1 MWTPNAAQANAAA
14 PLLPAAGAAA
24 PLPASGSGSGSGS
37 GSAKGVGVGASAK
50 AFSQVLQQA
59 QGKSPPPAASA
70 QQGLGAVTVAT
81 GDTLIGLVRDQAQA
95 RGVQLSGNQE
105 MRLAQQLASANGI
118 GNADLVFPGQNIAL
132 SSIHADLQDLQAA
145 SLRRG
150 DAPMQSVA
158 APVKSPLAPT
168 APIAN
173 AAPAATIARAAP
185 AAYAAPALRNAPLGY
200 DVRSPQF
207 TPAAQA
213 VAKASTA
220 SQVAGA
226 PHPVLQQT
234 LDRAVAKGFIPA
246 AEKTA
251 VYDKI
256 LQMADNHRFSP
267 DDFAR
272 MTLMESDGMNPRASN
287 QRCHGIIQFC
297 DGPARGAASAG
308 YGANPRAILDLS
320 VHKQLSLVD
329 KYFDDVGLKSQG
341 PAGLEDLY
349 LSVLNPA
356 SRAQSQINAP
366 LNIGGQQARALHVGS
381 DTSAPITRH
390 SIRQGLLQTAAAR
403 LGQMLP
409 PTLRVQAQRAQQYVE
424 NNLP

>member
-14 PLLPAAGAAA
+14 PLLPAASAAA
-24 PLPASGSGSGSGS
+24 PVPASASGSGSGSGS
-37 GSAKGVGVGASAK
+37 ASGVGSNAK

-59 QGKSPPPAASA
+59 QGKSAAPAASA
-70 QQGLGAVTVAT
+70 QQHRDAVTVAT

-95 RGVQLSGNQE
+95 RGVQLSSNQE

-118 GNADLVFPGQNIAL
+118 GNADLVYPGQNIAL
-132 SSIHADLQDLQAA
+132 SSIHADLQGLQTA
-145 SLRRG
+145 SLLRA
-150 DAPMQSVA
+150 DAAVQSAAAPFKQSVA
-158 APVKSPLAPT
+158 PRAPAVPAARATPV
-168 APIAN
+168 
-173 AAPAATIARAAP
+173 APAAPVAA
-185 AAYAAPALRNAPLGY
+185 ALRNAPLGY

-207 TPAAQA
+207 SSAAQA

-220 SQVAGA
+220 IPVAGA

-308 YGANPRAILDLS
+308 YGANPKAILDLS

-390 SIRQGLLQTAAAR
+390 SIRQGLLQNAAAR

-409 PTLRVQAQRAQQYVE
+409 TGLRVQAQRAQQYVE

>member
-1 MWTPNAAQANAAA
+1 MWTRNATQASA
-14 PLLPAAGAAA
+14 PLLPTASVGA
-24 PLPASGSGSGSGS
+24 PLPASSGT
-37 GSAKGVGVGASAK
+37 SAK
-50 AFSQVLQQA
+50 AFSQVLQQTQVHRA
-59 QGKSPPPAASA
+59 APGSVAGQSTAPAAHTIA
-70 QQGLGAVTVAT
+70 A

-95 RGVQLSGNQE
+95 RGVQINGAQE
-105 MRLAQQLASANGI
+105 MRLAQQLANANGI
-118 GNADLVFPGQNIAL
+118 ANANLVFPGETIQL
-132 SSIHADLQDLQAA
+132 SSIHADLQNMPIAAARSAEAAAQTAPPSAKA
-145 SLRRG
+145 SLTST
-150 DAPMQSVA
+150 APA
-158 APVKSPLAPT
+158 APT
-168 APIAN
+168 A
-173 AAPAATIARAAP
+173 
-185 AAYAAPALRNAPLGY
+185 
-200 DVRSPQF
+200 VRSAAGGYQARPPQF

-213 VAKASTA
+213 ASKTA
-220 SQVAGA
+220 IPTPAAGTA
-226 PHPVLQQT
+226 HPVLQQT

-246 AEKTA
+246 VEKTA
-251 VYDKI
+251 VFDKI
-256 LQMADNHRFSP
+256 LQMAQNHRFAP

-308 YGANPRAILDLS
+308 YAANPKAILDLS

-329 KYFDDVGLKSQG
+329 KYFDDVGLKNQG

-356 SRAQSQINAP
+356 SRAQTRSNAP
-366 LNIGGQQARALHVGS
+366 LNIGGQQARALYVDS
-381 DTSAPITRH
+381 DTSAPITRQ
-390 SIRQGLLQTAAAR
+390 SIRQGLLQNAATR

>member
-1 MWTPNAAQANAAA
+1 MWTRNLAQANATTPVLPVPVTAA
-14 PLLPAAGAAA
+14 PA
-24 PLPASGSGSGSGS
+24 ASGVNS
-37 GSAKGVGVGASAK
+37 SAKPFA
-50 AFSQVLQQA
+50 QILQQA
-59 QGKSPPPAASA
+59 QSKPSVATTAAGKSDVRTI
-70 QQGLGAVTVAT
+70 GNGE
-81 GDTLIGLVRDQAQA
+81 TLIGLVRDQAQA
-95 RGVQLSGNQE
+95 RGVQLSGSQE
-105 MRLAQQLASANGI
+105 LRLAQQLASANGI
-118 GNADLVFPGQNIAL
+118 DNPDLVYPGQNIKL
-132 SSIHADLQDLQAA
+132 TSIYDDLKSLQMTAV
-145 SLRRG
+145 RRR
-150 DAPMQSVA
+150 DATPSVA
-158 APVKSPLAPT
+158 V
-168 APIAN
+168 
-173 AAPAATIARAAP
+173 AATSAVRPQANTSIA
-185 AAYAAPALRNAPLGY
+185 ALRTAPLGY

-207 TPAAQA
+207 TPASAA
-213 VAKASTA
+213 MAKISAPEATAGVA
-220 SQVAGA
+220 
-226 PHPVLQQT
+226 HPVLQQT
-234 LDRAVAKGFIPA
+234 LDRAVAKGFIPP

-256 LQMADNHRFSP
+256 LQMADTHRFAP

-308 YGANPRAILDLS
+308 YAANPRAILDLS

-356 SRAQSQINAP
+356 SRAESQSNVP
-366 LNIGGQQARALHVGS
+366 LNIQGPQARALHVGS
-381 DTSAPITRH
+381 DSTAPITRQ
-390 SIRQGLLQTAAAR
+390 SIRQGLLQNAAAR

>member
-14 PLLPAAGAAA
+14 PLLPAASAAA
-24 PLPASGSGSGSGS
+24 PVPASASGSGSAS
-37 GSAKGVGVGASAK
+37 GVGGSAK

-59 QGKSPPPAASA
+59 QGKSAAPAASA
-70 QQGLGAVTVAT
+70 QQHRDAVTVAT

-118 GNADLVFPGQNIAL
+118 GNADLVYPGQNIAL
-132 SSIHADLQDLQAA
+132 SSIHADLQGLQTA
-145 SLRRG
+145 SLLRA

-158 APVKSPLAPT
+158 APFKPSIAPA
-168 APIAN
+168 APIAG
-173 AAPAATIARAAP
+173 AAAAATIARRAP
-185 AAYAAPALRNAPLGY
+185 AASVAAALRNAPLGY

-207 TPAAQA
+207 TSAAQA

-220 SQVAGA
+220 IPVAGA

-308 YGANPRAILDLS
+308 YGANPKAILDLS

-390 SIRQGLLQTAAAR
+390 SIRQGLLQNAAAR

-409 PTLRVQAQRAQQYVE
+409 TGLRVQAQRAQQYVE

>member
-1 MWTPNAAQANAAA
+1 MWTRNAAQTNATA

-24 PLPASGSGSGSGS
+24 PVPASASGSAG
-37 GSAKGVGVGASAK
+37 K
-50 AFSQVLQQA
+50 AFSQALQQA
-59 QGKSPPPAASA
+59 QGKAATPAIHP
-70 QQGLGAVTVAT
+70 QQRPGAVTVVA
-81 GDTLIGLVRDQAQA
+81 GDTLIGLVRNEAQA
-95 RGVQLSGNQE
+95 RGVQLGSHQE

-118 GNADLVFPGQNIAL
+118 GNADRVYPGQSINL
-132 SSIHADLQDLQAA
+132 SSIQADLQNMPVASVRPVGAATQNVSAPAKTSIVPATPQAA
-145 SLRRG
+145 
-150 DAPMQSVA
+150 
-158 APVKSPLAPT
+158 
-168 APIAN
+168 
-173 AAPAATIARAAP
+173 
-185 AAYAAPALRNAPLGY
+185 ALRNAPLGY
-200 DVRSPQF
+200 DVRSPKF
-207 TPAAQA
+207 TPAANA
-213 VAKASTA
+213 VATTPLQGAA
-220 SQVAGA
+220 AGDA
-226 PHPVLQQT
+226 NPVLQQT
-234 LDRAVAKGFIPA
+234 LDRAVAKGFIPV

-256 LQMADNHRFSP
+256 LQMADNHRFAP

-308 YGANPRAILDLS
+308 YAANPKAILDLS

-356 SRAQSQINAP
+356 SRAQAQSNAP

-381 DTSAPITRH
+381 DTAAPITRQ
-390 SIRQGLLQTAAAR
+390 SIRQGLLQNAATR
-403 LGQMLP
+403 LGQMM
-409 PTLRVQAQRAQQYVE
+409 PTGLRVQAQRAQQYVE

>member
-1 MWTPNAAQANAAA
+1 MWNPNAAQANAAA

-37 GSAKGVGVGASAK
+37 AKGVGVGAK

-132 SSIHADLQDLQAA
+132 SSIHADLQDLQTA

-158 APVKSPLAPT
+158 APFKSPLAPN
-168 APIAN
+168 APTAN
-173 AAPAATIARAAP
+173 AAPAATIARVAP
-185 AAYAAPALRNAPLGY
+185 AAYAAPAVRNAPLGY

-220 SQVAGA
+220 SPVAGA

-390 SIRQGLLQTAAAR
+390 SIRQGLLQNAATR

-409 PTLRVQAQRAQQYVE
+409 TGLRVQAQRAQQYVE
-424 NNLP
+424 SNLP